1 MSVLWGLL
9 QIDYVKL
16 FMNDPLEYKI
26 QVYSTP
32 FLRSQ
37 TCSADSKE
45 AIMEDLTQKIH
56 QSIEEKINQI
66 QEAFEQ
72 RMALSIA
79 HNKDYSSAL
88 DKFRALAFAIRD
100 ELIKKWLKT
109 QDTYYEKN
117 PKRIY
122 YFSLEYLIGRT
133 LNNALINLDLAEIV
147 AKAMENLG
155 YALEE
160 IAEIEWD
167 AGLGNGGLGRLAACF
182 LDSMATLKLPAYG
195 YGIRYEFG
203 MFKQKIE
210 KLQQQEYPDN
220 WLRFGNPWEI
230 GRTEKRYK
238 VHFMG
243 RINNYLDKDGH
254 NHSEWVD
261 TETVIALGYDIPIP
275 GYRTETVNTLKLW
288 AASSTREFNLQTF
301 NAGDYIGAILN
312 KSQSE
317 TISKVLYPNDNNYEG
332 RELRLKQQ
340 YFMVSASL
348 QDIFDRLRKC
358 GDAITDLPEKA
369 AIQLNDTHPSI
380 AIPELMRIL
389 LDENHLSW
397 DESWDIT
404 IRTFAY
410 TNHTVLPEALESWPV
425 PLINDIL
432 PRHIQIIFEINQR
445 FLDLVAAI
453 FPGDFERR
461 ARMSII
467 EEGSPQNV
475 RMAHLAIVG
484 SFSVNGVAELHSK
497 LLREGIFRDFYELFP
512 EKFNNKTN
520 GVTPRRWLKQANPL
534 LSDLISS
541 KIGDNW
547 TRDLFQ
553 LKKLEAYADDK
564 DFIDQWRTVKKQ
576 NKETLAEIIWNH
588 CHIRVDTDSIFDVQ
602 IKRVHEYKRQL
613 LNIFHVITLY
623 NRIKAG
629 QTENFIPRT
638 VIFSGKA
645 PPGYFMAKKIIHL
658 ICAVA
663 NLINRDRSV
672 QDLLR
677 VIFMPNYS
685 VSLAEKIFPG
695 SDLSEQIS
703 TAGMEASGTG
713 NMKFALNGALT
724 VGTLDGANIEIL
736 EEVGED
742 NIFIFGNTADE
753 LIRIKKGG
761 YAPME
766 YYQKDPELR
775 QVMDQIRDG
784 FFSPNEPSAFVP
796 IFDALYNGTGRYYLM
811 ADYRAYISCQERI
824 SEAYRDQRNWH
835 RKALLNVARMGKF
848 STDRVIDEYCRDI
861 WRVAPC
867 PVE

>member
-1 MSVLWGLL
+1 
-9 QIDYVKL
+9 
-16 FMNDPLEYKI
+16 
-26 QVYSTP
+26 
-32 FLRSQ
+32 
-37 TCSADSKE
+37 
-45 AIMEDLTQKIH
+45 MEDFTQNSH
-56 QSIEEKINQI
+56 LLLEEKTAQI
-66 QEAFEQ
+66 QQSFEQ

-79 HNKDYSSAL
+79 RGMAYSSSL
-88 DKFRALAFAIRD
+88 DRFRAISFAIRD

-109 QDTYYEKN
+109 QHTYFKHN

-122 YFSLEYLIGRT
+122 YLSLEYLIGRT
-133 LNNALINLDLAEIV
+133 LNNALINLDLSGVV

-155 YALEE
+155 YSLEE
-160 IAEIEWD
+160 IAEVEWD

-182 LDSMATLKLPAYG
+182 LDSMATLELPAYG

-230 GRTEKRYK
+230 GRTEKGFK

-243 RINNYLDKDGH
+243 RINNYQDKDGH

-261 TETVIALGYDIPIP
+261 TETVMALGYDIPIP
-275 GYRTETVNTLKLW
+275 GYKTETVNTLKLW

-332 RELRLKQQ
+332 KELRLKQQ

-348 QDIFDRLRKC
+348 QDILDRLGKC
-358 GDAITDLPEKA
+358 GDPIVDLPEKTV
-369 AIQLNDTHPSI
+369 IQLNDTHPSI

-389 LDENHLSW
+389 LDENHMSW
-397 DESWDIT
+397 DTAWDIT
-404 IRTFAY
+404 TRTFAY
-410 TNHTVLPEALESWPV
+410 TNHTVMPEALETWPV
-425 PLINDIL
+425 PLIEDIL
-432 PRHIQIIFEINQR
+432 PRHMQIIFEINQR

-467 EEGSPQNV
+467 AEGTPQNV

-484 SFSVNGVAELHSK
+484 TFSVNGVAALHSK
-497 LLREGIFRDFYELFP
+497 LLREGIFRDFYELYP
-512 EKFNNKTN
+512 ERFNNKTN

-534 LSDLISS
+534 LSVLISS
-541 KIGDNW
+541 KIGDGW

-553 LKKLEAYADDK
+553 LKKLEAYAEDDA
-564 DFIDQWRTVKKQ
+564 FIDEWRAVKKR
-576 NKETLAEIIWNH
+576 NKETLAKIIWNQ
-588 CHIRVDTDSIFDVQ
+588 CSIRVDTNSIFDVQ
-602 IKRVHEYKRQL
+602 IKRIHEYKRQL

-623 NRIKAG
+623 NRIKSG
-629 QTENFIPRT
+629 QTENFTPRT

-672 QDLLR
+672 QGLLK
-677 VIFMPNYS
+677 VIFMPNYN
-685 VSLAEKIFPG
+685 VSLAERIIPG

-724 VGTLDGANIEIL
+724 IGTLDGANIEIL

-742 NIFIFGNTADE
+742 NIFIFGNSADE
-753 LIRIKKGG
+753 LIKIKKAG
-761 YAPME
+761 YLPMK
-766 YYQKDPELR
+766 YYQQDPELR
-775 QVMDQIRDG
+775 QVMNQVRDG
-784 FFSPNEPSAFVP
+784 FFSPNDRSTFVS
-796 IFDALYNGTGRYYLM
+796 IFEALHNGTGRYFLM
-811 ADYRAYISCQERI
+811 ADYRAYIACQEKI
-824 SEAYRDQRNWH
+824 SEAYRDQKNWH
-835 RKALLNVARMGKF
+835 RKALFNVARMGKF
-848 STDRVIDEYCRDI
+848 STDRVIDEYNSEI
-861 WRVAPC
+861 WRAKPC

>member
-1 MSVLWGLL
+1 
-9 QIDYVKL
+9 
-16 FMNDPLEYKI
+16 
-26 QVYSTP
+26 
-32 FLRSQ
+32 
-37 TCSADSKE
+37 
-45 AIMEDLTQKIH
+45 MEDYTQTNDLSEEE
-56 QSIEEKINQI
+56 QIERFQQAI
-66 QEAFEQ
+66 EQ
-72 RMALSIA
+72 RMALTIA
-79 HNKDYSSAL
+79 HDLKYSSAL

-109 QDTYYEKN
+109 QENYYQKN

-133 LNNALINLDLAEIV
+133 LGNAIINLDLDNV
-147 AKAMENLG
+147 VKKAVENLG
-155 YALEE
+155 YSLEE
-160 IAEIEWD
+160 IAELEWD

-182 LDSMATLKLPAYG
+182 LDSMATLELPAHG

-203 MFKQKIE
+203 MFEQKIE

-230 GRTEKRYK
+230 ARTEKRYK

-243 RINNYLDKDGH
+243 RINNYKDKDGH

-275 GYRTETVNTLKLW
+275 GYKTKTVNTLKLW

-332 RELRLKQQ
+332 KELRLKQQ

-358 GDAITDLPEKA
+358 GNVITELPEKA

-389 LDENHLSW
+389 LDENHMSW
-397 DESWDIT
+397 DEAWEIT
-404 IRTFAY
+404 THTFAY
-410 TNHTVLPEALESWPV
+410 TNHTLLPEALETWPV
-425 PLINDIL
+425 PLINHIL
-432 PRHIQIIFEINQR
+432 PRHMQIIFEINQR

-467 EEGSPQNV
+467 EESNPQNV

-484 SFSVNGVAELHSK
+484 TFSVNGVAELHSK
-497 LLREGIFRDFYELFP
+497 LLREGVFRDFFDLFP

-520 GVTPRRWLKQANPL
+520 GITPRRWLKQANPL
-534 LSDLISS
+534 LSSLITS
-541 KIGDNW
+541 KIGDSW
-547 TRDLFQ
+547 TRDLNQ
-553 LKKLEAYADDK
+553 LRKLETFTDD
-564 DFIDQWRTVKKQ
+564 DAFIDDWRAVKKQ
-576 NKETLAEIIWNH
+576 NKETLANIIWNH
-588 CHIRVDTDSIFDVQ
+588 CHIRVDTDSIFDLQV
-602 IKRVHEYKRQL
+602 KRIHEYKRQL
-613 LNIFHVITLY
+613 LNIIHVITLY

-629 QTENFIPRT
+629 RTEDFVPRT

-658 ICAVA
+658 ICSVA

-672 QDLLR
+672 MGLLK

-724 VGTLDGANIEIL
+724 IGTLDGANIEIL
-736 EEVGED
+736 QEVGEE

-753 LIRIKKGG
+753 LIRIKKAG
-761 YAPME
+761 YVPAE

-784 FFSPNEPSAFVP
+784 FFSPNEPAAFTP
-796 IFDALYNGTGRYYLM
+796 IFDALYKGTGRYYIM
-811 ADYRAYISCQERI
+811 ADYRPYVSCQERI
-824 SEAYRDQRNWH
+824 SAEYQDQKNWH
-835 RKALLNVARMGKF
+835 RKAILNVARMGKF
-848 STDRVIDEYCRDI
+848 STDRVITEYTRDI
-861 WRVAPC
+861 WRVKSC

>member
-1 MSVLWGLL
+1 
-9 QIDYVKL
+9 
-16 FMNDPLEYKI
+16 
-26 QVYSTP
+26 
-32 FLRSQ
+32 
-37 TCSADSKE
+37 
-45 AIMEDLTQKIH
+45 MEDYTQSNH
-56 QSIEEKINQI
+56 LPQEEQIERFQQAI
-66 QEAFEQ
+66 EQ
-72 RMALSIA
+72 RMALTIA
-79 HNKDYSSAL
+79 HDLKYSSAL

-109 QDTYYEKN
+109 QENYYQKN

-133 LNNALINLDLAEIV
+133 LGNAIINLDLDHV
-147 AKAMENLG
+147 VKKAVENLG
-155 YALEE
+155 YSLEE
-160 IAEIEWD
+160 IAELEWD

-182 LDSMATLKLPAYG
+182 LDSMATLELPAHG

-203 MFKQKIE
+203 MFEQKIE

-230 GRTEKRYK
+230 ARTEKRYK

-243 RINNYLDKDGH
+243 RINNYMDKDGH

-275 GYRTETVNTLKLW
+275 GYKTKTVNTLKLW

-332 RELRLKQQ
+332 KELRLKQQ

-358 GDAITDLPEKA
+358 GNVITELPEKA

-389 LDENHLSW
+389 LDENHMSW
-397 DESWDIT
+397 DEAWEIT
-404 IRTFAY
+404 THTFAY
-410 TNHTVLPEALESWPV
+410 TNHTLLPEALETWPV
-425 PLINDIL
+425 PLINRIL
-432 PRHIQIIFEINQR
+432 PRHMQIIFEINQR

-467 EEGSPQNV
+467 EEGNPQNV

-484 SFSVNGVAELHSK
+484 TFSVNGVAELHSK
-497 LLREGIFRDFYELFP
+497 LLREGVFRDFFDLFP
-512 EKFNNKTN
+512 ERFNNKTN
-520 GVTPRRWLKQANPL
+520 GITPRRWLKQANPL
-534 LSDLISS
+534 LSSLITS
-541 KIGDNW
+541 KIGDSW
-547 TRDLFQ
+547 TRDLNQ
-553 LKKLEAYADDK
+553 LRKLEAFTDD
-564 DFIDQWRTVKKQ
+564 DAFIDDWRAVKKQ
-576 NKETLAEIIWNH
+576 NKETLANIIWNH
-588 CHIRVDTDSIFDVQ
+588 CHIRVDTDSIFDLQV
-602 IKRVHEYKRQL
+602 KRIHEYKRQL
-613 LNIFHVITLY
+613 LNIMHVITLY

-629 QTENFIPRT
+629 RTDDFVPRT

-672 QDLLR
+672 KGLLK

-724 VGTLDGANIEIL
+724 IGTLDGANIEIL
-736 EEVGED
+736 REVGEE

-753 LIRIKKGG
+753 LIRIKKAG
-761 YAPME
+761 YVPAE

-784 FFSPNEPSAFVP
+784 FFSPNEPAAFAP
-796 IFDALYNGTGRYYLM
+796 IFDAIYKGTGRYYIM
-811 ADYRAYISCQERI
+811 ADYRPYVSCQEKI
-824 SEAYRDQRNWH
+824 SAAYQDQKNWH
-835 RKALLNVARMGKF
+835 RKAILNVARMGKF
-848 STDRVIDEYCRDI
+848 STDRVITEYTRDI
-861 WRVAPC
+861 WHVKSC